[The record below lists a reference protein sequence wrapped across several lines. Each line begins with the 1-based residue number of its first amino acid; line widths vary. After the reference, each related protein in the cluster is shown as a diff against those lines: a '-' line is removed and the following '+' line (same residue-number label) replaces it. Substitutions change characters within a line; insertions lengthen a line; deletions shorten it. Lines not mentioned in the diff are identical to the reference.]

1 MKSSVKF
8 VLTGIAATA
17 AVINL
22 NAQIPLDTGDTDI
35 GIAYE
40 DGWDL
45 HVHKEEPPNDGEYE
59 PADALLQVNA
69 QALTTVPS
77 EFSRERWQPRLDSA
91 KQPGGKSAVPGLCH
105 GGNRRRDL
113 RGRRADPLADRRVRA
128 GRLFGVLP
136 HLWQPDGVDE
146 LGRRIT
152 FGNPTVW
159 MNSGDGFSGVDSLV
173 LPTGT
178 HQHFNLAFTAPGDYT
193 VTFEAAGTLVA
204 GSQFTQSGPVD
215 YFFTVVVPEPST
227 AALTGVGIATWFAVV
242 RRKRNARG

>member
-77 EFSRERWQPRLDSA
+77 GSQWSFLGSA
-91 KQPGGKSAVPGLCH
+91 GSPVWILPSSPVESL
-105 GGNRRRDL
+105 
-113 RGRRADPLADRRVRA
+113 
-128 GRLFGVLP
+128 LFLGFATEEIG
-136 HLWQPDGVDE
+136 DGIFEDDE
-146 LGRRIT
+146 LTLSLTGVSGPGDFSVYSLT

-204 GSQFTQSGPVD
+204 GSQFTQSSPVD